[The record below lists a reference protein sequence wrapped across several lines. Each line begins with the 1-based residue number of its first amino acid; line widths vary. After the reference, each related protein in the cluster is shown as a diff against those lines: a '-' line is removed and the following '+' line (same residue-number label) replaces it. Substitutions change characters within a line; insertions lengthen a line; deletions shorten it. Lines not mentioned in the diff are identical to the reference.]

1 MKFSALKNLS
11 YTNVRKFFHDLMY
24 KPSDRDSFDIND
36 EIQNIEDTIYTNKQF
51 PEAVLLLLFSLFAG
65 KIEGEKTFSYNKKQE
80 REVITMNEKQENQY
94 KELIAKAKASYD
106 RFFKDVK
113 YLPSDDE
120 IDDITINIENMQDKI
135 QAKANQAEGHMKALA
150 QVKKELEDEATH
162 AEAKSFPTEDR
173 DEAVAS
179 INSMYDQYVEEQKR
193 LFALSQKVAA
203 KVHALHK

>member
-1 MKFSALKNLS
+1 
-11 YTNVRKFFHDLMY
+11 
-24 KPSDRDSFDIND
+24 
-36 EIQNIEDTIYTNKQF
+36 
-51 PEAVLLLLFSLFAG
+51 
-65 KIEGEKTFSYNKKQE
+65 
-80 REVITMNEKQENQY
+80 MNEKQENQY

-179 INSMYDQYVEEQKR
+179 INTMYDQYVEEQKR

-203 KVHALHK
+203 KVHALHKKSHIKRRLFIISRTPFMIAYL

>member
-1 MKFSALKNLS
+1 
-11 YTNVRKFFHDLMY
+11 
-24 KPSDRDSFDIND
+24 
-36 EIQNIEDTIYTNKQF
+36 
-51 PEAVLLLLFSLFAG
+51 
-65 KIEGEKTFSYNKKQE
+65 
-80 REVITMNEKQENQY
+80 
-94 KELIAKAKASYD
+94 
-106 RFFKDVK
+106 
-113 YLPSDDE
+113 
-120 IDDITINIENMQDKI
+120 MQDKI

-179 INSMYDQYVEEQKR
+179 INTMYDQYVEEQKR